1 MRVHGGAPRCQTAP
15 SSAAGCVEKG
25 VVQHQDDLAQ
35 GPSPAH
41 ASDHQSGHPP
51 TVHQRSFMG
60 SAVLAWT
67 YHSLCHAKHRDTTDI
82 ADCTPLLMSW
92 IYHMFPQWCPEDMN
106 IPTFPLV
113 FIGMSQQIRDY
124 HAQRV
129 LRWSTSLDRLALDEL
144 PWTPYADPWLQDIT
158 PDWVRSTGEWRTW
171 LSVIPFVCFN
181 IVEFHQSDRVKR
193 QFGGEQTVPVN
204 PVNVN
209 RFLTIIGR
217 GEDVW
222 WPTKLREWYG
232 AFKARFEVGHMIT
245 IQPIADDRPTLE

>member
-51 TVHQRSFMG
+51 TVHQ
-60 SAVLAWT
+60 VL
-67 YHSLCHAKHRDTTDI
+67 YHAANRWLPDDQQVQQS
-82 ADCTPLLMSW
+82 
-92 IYHMFPQWCPEDMN
+92 
-106 IPTFPLV
+106 
-113 FIGMSQQIRDY
+113 GMSQQIRDY